1 MSDPFEGAWL
11 CGAVR
16 FAAPANLA
24 ISDSVTETG

>member
-16 FAAPANLA
+16 FAAPANPG
-24 ISDSVTETG
+24 ISGSVTETG